1 MNLSIAPTS
10 CTKMQFDKFD
20 SPLSLDY
27 TAKVLF
33 FYLATKY
40 NIVFPHVQIQVSSAM
55 VWQK

>member
-33 FYLATKY
+33 F
-40 NIVFPHVQIQVSSAM
+40 I
-55 VWQK
+55 